1 MSSIQFQN
9 TDQTISQQIS
19 CNREA
24 PLHSQNT
31 RRGCISPL
39 RTSTDPLS
47 TLASVPPTNSNVSL
61 GIQEGSSE
69 TQSRFEAHM
78 PQTAFAQFHYH
89 FSFVCLQT
97 KPTGH
102 THSHSL
108 GPHSHK
114 QEEGKSQWEESRASI
129 PRARS
134 KGCWVF

>member
-1 MSSIQFQN
+1 MSSIRFQN
-9 TDQTISQQIS
+9 IDQTISQQIS

-31 RRGCISPL
+31 RRGCISPF
-39 RTSTDPLS
+39 RTSTDPIS

-61 GIQEGSSE
+61 GIQANSSE
-69 TQSRFEAHM
+69 TQSRFEAHV

-102 THSHSL
+102 TQQPQPRSPQPQA
-108 GPHSHK
+108 GGRQIK
-114 QEEGKSQWEESRASI
+114 SRASI

-134 KGCWVF
+134 KGFWVF